1 MSVASEIVERID
13 TIGTVPTAVAQVF
26 GLINDA
32 RATLSDFE
40 RVVRPDAGLTA
51 NLLRSANSAFYR
63 GSREITSV
71 RDAITRM
78 GMRRVFEVA
87 ASASFART
95 IPPVLKGYG
104 TSSETYWAH
113 SVAVGVLSD
122 RIGREV
128 GFTYPDLAFTAGL
141 LHDLGKIVV
150 ANWLESNAALLVQ
163 DGGLATVELET
174 ELLGASHAEFGEAL
188 CAKWNLPKDIGGA
201 ARWHHAPGD
210 APSATMRYLAT
221 VVRVADGAAHQA
233 GFGERGEEERL
244 DPESL
249 ERLSL
254 TAERVGG
261 IIDASRPE
269 IEKTRDLLAAASGR
283 PARAA

>member
-1 MSVASEIVERID
+1 MSVASELVDRVD
-13 TIGTVPTAVAQVF
+13 TIGTVPTSVAQIF
-26 GLINDA
+26 GLINDSK
-32 RATLSDFE
+32 ATMSDFE
-40 RVVRPDAGLTA
+40 KVVRPDAGLTA

-63 GSREITSV
+63 GAREITSV

-104 TSSETYWAH
+104 TSSEVYWAH
-113 SVAVGVLSD
+113 SVAVAVLSD

-150 ANWLESNAALLVQ
+150 ATFLESNPSVLVAP
-163 DGGLATVELET
+163 GGLANPELET

-188 CAKWNLPKDIGGA
+188 ALKWNLPKDIASA
-201 ARWHHAPGD
+201 ARWHHAAGD
-210 APSATMRYLAT
+210 APTATLRYLAT
-221 VVRVADGAAHQA
+221 VVQVADGAAHAA
-233 GFGERGEEERL
+233 GFGEGFEGNTFE
-244 DPESL
+244 PESL
-249 ERLSL
+249 ERLGL
-254 TAERVGG
+254 TEARVGG
-261 IIDASRPE
+261 IIDVVKPE
-269 IEKTRDLLAAASGR
+269 IERTAELLAAASGR
-283 PARAA
+283 QSRAA